1 MRKGELRDI
10 IFVTLL
16 VVVFTLAVISLLK
29 SAIEVGDE
37 KNEDLSKT
45 ITIQSEPS
53 PPSDAT
59 IVEAVE
65 IDPAYEC
72 LALNIY
78 YESRSDNLAGRAAV
92 ADVVLNRV
100 ADDFYPD
107 DVCSVVKQTVWIE
120 NWKGN
125 IVPKR
130 NMCQFSW
137 FCDGRSDEPRNAE
150 AYLDAYELAQQVLED
165 GLYLGIT
172 EGATH
177 YHAPYVRPKWV
188 SDRGMNYV
196 GAIGAHEFY
205 RWER

>member
-1 MRKGELRDI
+1 MEISRQDRHDFNIGAIMVILLITTAIWYGTKQEQEHQPELI
-10 IFVTLL
+10 
-16 VVVFTLAVISLLK
+16 
-29 SAIEVGDE
+29 VGP
-37 KNEDLSKT
+37 
-45 ITIQSEPS
+45 EPVA
-53 PPSDAT
+53 PAYEPV
-59 IVEAVE
+59 VEAVE
-65 IDPAYEC
+65 VDPSYEC

-137 FCDGRSDEPRNAE
+137 FCDGRSDEPRNIE
-150 AYLDAYELAQQVLED
+150 AYLDAYELAQQVLDD
-165 GLYLGIT
+165 GVYRGIT

-196 GAIGAHEFY
+196 GAIGTHEFY